1 MVDFAKSDILNLK
14 KITKTFGDFRAL
26 KNVTFS
32 LQAGE
37 VHSLLGENGAGK
49 STLMNV
55 AAGLYT
61 ADSGEILFD
70 DELVYI
76 SGPNIA
82 KDLGIGMV
90 HQHYKLVEKFTAI
103 QNIELFLESHKFRRS
118 HDSLRKQV
126 LSICDD
132 LGFNMK
138 FDIPV
143 GEMSVAEQQRV
154 EILKTLLL
162 GARVIILDEPTSVLT
177 DAEAMN
183 FFDIIKSLAA
193 KGTAIVLVTHKM
205 KEALEYSDRISVMRD
220 GELLETLEPSKT
232 SRAELVKLIVGEI
245 SESSSDEI
253 NNKLGAEILSLDKVS
268 LNKMNNSIAL
278 HDISFSVRSGE
289 ILGIAGIG
297 GNGQSE
303 LVELLS
309 GLKNVNQGKI
319 IWKKTRDLSKCKPNQ
334 MRSFGLSTIPADR
347 KKYALAGNLSIYE
360 NFGVSGIL
368 EKLYGR
374 FLIKLGLLRSVAK
387 EAVSKYDIQG
397 VNSIRQNA
405 ALLSGGNAQKLVVA
419 REFNSKPSL
428 IVAHSP
434 SRGLDLKAAASVH
447 SNLKK
452 RVKEGASVI
461 LISEDL
467 DEIFLLSN
475 RIAVLHSG
483 RITGIFDR
491 SDGRQK
497 VGNAMVQ

>member
-1 MVDFAKSDILNLK
+1 M
-14 KITKTFGDFRAL
+14 
-26 KNVTFS
+26 
-32 LQAGE
+32 
-37 VHSLLGENGAGK
+37 
-49 STLMNV
+49 
-55 AAGLYT
+55 YT

-70 DELVYI
+70 DELVNI

-103 QNIELFLESHKFRRS
+103 QNIELFLESHKFHRS
-118 HDSLRKQV
+118 HDSLRKQI

-162 GARVIILDEPTSVLT
+162 ARVIILDEPTSVLT

-278 HDISFSVRSGE
+278 HDISFSVRS
-289 ILGIAGIG
+289 
-297 GNGQSE
+297 
-303 LVELLS
+303 
-309 GLKNVNQGKI
+309 
-319 IWKKTRDLSKCKPNQ
+319 
-334 MRSFGLSTIPADR
+334 
-347 KKYALAGNLSIYE
+347 
-360 NFGVSGIL
+360 
-368 EKLYGR
+368 EK
-374 FLIKLGLLRSVAK
+374 F
-387 EAVSKYDIQG
+387 
-397 VNSIRQNA
+397 
-405 ALLSGGNAQKLVVA
+405 
-419 REFNSKPSL
+419 
-428 IVAHSP
+428 
-434 SRGLDLKAAASVH
+434 
-447 SNLKK
+447 
-452 RVKEGASVI
+452 
-461 LISEDL
+461 
-467 DEIFLLSN
+467 
-475 RIAVLHSG
+475 
-483 RITGIFDR
+483 
-491 SDGRQK
+491 
-497 VGNAMVQ
+497 

>member
-1 MVDFAKSDILNLK
+1 MVDFEKSDILKLE
-14 KITKTFGDFRAL
+14 KITKTFGDFLAL
-26 KNVTFS
+26 KSVTFC

-61 ADSGEILFD
+61 ADSGEIIFD
-70 DELVYI
+70 DELVNI
-76 SGPNIA
+76 TGPNTA

-103 QNIELFLESHKFRRS
+103 QNIELFLESHKSRS
-118 HDSLRKQV
+118 SQDSLRKQV
-126 LSICDD
+126 VSICDE
-132 LGFNMK
+132 LGFNMQ

-143 GEMSVAEQQRV
+143 GAMSVAEQQRV

-245 SESSSDEI
+245 SEISSDDI

-268 LNKMNNSIAL
+268 LNKMDNSTAL
-278 HDISFSVRSGE
+278 HDITFSVRSGE
-289 ILGIAGIG
+289 ILGIAGVG
-297 GNGQSE
+297 GNGQTE

-309 GLKNVNQGKI
+309 GLKNANHGKI
-319 IWKKTRDLSKCKPNQ
+319 VWKKTKDISKCKPNQ
-334 MRSFGLSTIPADR
+334 MRSFGLSVIPADR

-368 EKLYGR
+368 EKLYGGFLLKLR
-374 FLIKLGLLRSVAK
+374 FLKSVAK

-397 VNSIRQNA
+397 VNSISQNA

-434 SRGLDLKAAASVH
+434 SRGLDLKAAAFVH

-452 RVKEGASVI
+452 KVKEGASVI

>member
-1 MVDFAKSDILNLK
+1 MVDFARSDILNLK

-70 DELVYI
+70 DELVNI

-103 QNIELFLESHKFRRS
+103 QNIELFLESHKSHRS

-132 LGFNMK
+132 LGFNMQ

-232 SRAELVKLIVGEI
+232 SVIAADF
-245 SESSSDEI
+245 SES
-253 NNKLGAEILSLDKVS
+253 
-268 LNKMNNSIAL
+268 
-278 HDISFSVRSGE
+278 
-289 ILGIAGIG
+289 
-297 GNGQSE
+297 
-303 LVELLS
+303 
-309 GLKNVNQGKI
+309 I
-319 IWKKTRDLSKCKPNQ
+319 I
-334 MRSFGLSTIPADR
+334 
-347 KKYALAGNLSIYE
+347 
-360 NFGVSGIL
+360 
-368 EKLYGR
+368 
-374 FLIKLGLLRSVAK
+374 
-387 EAVSKYDIQG
+387 IQ
-397 VNSIRQNA
+397 
-405 ALLSGGNAQKLVVA
+405 
-419 REFNSKPSL
+419 
-428 IVAHSP
+428 
-434 SRGLDLKAAASVH
+434 
-447 SNLKK
+447 
-452 RVKEGASVI
+452 
-461 LISEDL
+461 
-467 DEIFLLSN
+467 
-475 RIAVLHSG
+475 
-483 RITGIFDR
+483 
-491 SDGRQK
+491 
-497 VGNAMVQ
+497 